1 MHFTHNLN
9 AKPRFHRSVLFSCML
24 AASLPVAAQTVGSE
38 QAASGTNDADG
49 LLEEIVVKG
58 LRQSLQNAQTI
69 KRDAD
74 TFVDAISSSDI
85 GALPDRSILESIQ
98 RIPGVQIGRFASPE
112 DPDHFGTEGSGLIIR
127 GLSQVRSEFNGRDAF
142 SASSGSGLSFSDVPP
157 ELIGNV
163 LVYKNQTAD
172 MVEGGIGGTVSLNTR
187 KPFDSE
193 GRHFGITVDGQINSL
208 DENWTPTVS
217 ALFSDRVDTELGEFG
232 VLLSLA
238 DSTLEQASHGMQSAR
253 YELRPIAGD
262 SPGHPGFGYVPQS
275 SRYVYDGSFSGAPE
289 EMAVGDEGVI
299 VPLGGNASQKF
310 DRRER
315 SGIAASLQWQSP
327 DQTLLATAEFI
338 RSDASLAWT
347 EYAIRNDVELNDPN
361 ARPIADAT
369 GLGEDFSPAQWQ
381 FTEDGIFQDGS
392 ISSTSAGWRAD
403 DPSGRIPQNADWATT
418 QVNEF
423 GAQYSS
429 NTRYRDE
436 NRLTEDL
443 SFNVKWMPSDAWEL
457 TADYQHVS
465 AETEIDDHQ
474 LVYVTRANADMALNA
489 VGSSINMRL
498 ENPWSFASEDEIQ
511 SSQALQNEGVDLTS
525 PNYFQQD
532 SSFVSQALMD
542 FVERS
547 EGELD
552 AFRLD
557 GTHFLDDTP
566 FLTAVKFGAR
576 YAKKTQSVG
585 ATRFNWAPIR
595 ASFNSPIGWLDDPEV
610 VASGLPET
618 DQVVDWSGFE
628 AGNGLA
634 IQGGNQMLH
643 PAAIKD
649 RDAFQDIIQPLV
661 ETRCDTSRLLS
672 ERIDPNQSAVVD
684 GVCNEAGAY
693 DIVNGFFR
701 PDEIFETKEESV
713 AAYVRLDFAS
723 EIMSRRLGGNIG
735 LRHVEIETVT
745 TGATQFP
752 GFSSEYPVPEGTD
765 VFSDDLAE
773 AYGQYV
779 FNDLEAGIDIGGNG
793 VDPRFLGEVNNFL
806 PQEVLAFANN
816 GTSPRASAQTTD
828 HWLPSLNL
836 KYELNDDLLLRFSA
850 SKAIS
855 KPDIGQRRNYLS
867 IQQDT
872 SEGGTTVSRTRLWG
886 PQVDENG
893 NAILDDNGNQVI
905 EPFPYI
911 SSEYPDNVNA
921 QGEPIPDGIPEA
933 NGENLEQVNVI
944 RPGSVEFSGFS
955 ASSGNPF
962 LEPTESNQFDM
973 SLEWFFSDVGSL
985 TATVFYK
992 DLKNYIVS
1000 GSRTEQIANPDT
1012 GAVQT
1017 VRISGPENGSEGEIK
1032 GFEIAY
1038 QQTYDQLPSPFDGL
1052 GIQAN
1057 YTYIDSKGVP
1067 NQNFSG
1073 IDPEAAERSLAF
1085 DDLPLERLSDHVANL
1100 VAFYQ
1105 RGPAEVRFAYNW
1117 NSEFLL
1123 TARDEITTLP
1133 VWNDSQG
1140 FLDASF
1146 KYDVTDRFRLSFEAK
1161 NLNNE
1166 EVVTRIQVD
1175 NDLKLFRSS
1184 FVQGRSYILKASY
1197 SF

>member
-1 MHFTHNLN
+1 MHSTYNQDS
-9 AKPRFHRSVLFSCML
+9 KPRFHRSVLFSCVL
-24 AASLPVAAQTVGSE
+24 AASLPVAAQTESSGQS
-38 QAASGTNDADG
+38 ASGTNNGG

-69 KRDAD
+69 KREAD

-127 GLSQVRSEFNGRDAF
+127 GLTQVRSEFNGRDTF

-187 KPFDSE
+187 KPFDSK
-193 GRHFGITVDGQINSL
+193 GRHFGITVDGQVNTL
-208 DENWTPTVS
+208 DEDWTPTIS
-217 ALFSDRVDTELGEFG
+217 ALFSDRMDTEFGEFG
-232 VLLSLA
+232 VLLSVA
-238 DSTLEQASHGMQSAR
+238 DSTLEQVSHGMQSAR

-262 SPGHPGFGYVPQS
+262 SPGHPGFDYVPES
-275 SRYVYDGSFSGAPE
+275 SRYVYDGSFAGAPE
-289 EMAVGDEGVI
+289 GMAVGDEGVI
-299 VPLGGNASQKF
+299 VPLGGNVSQKF

-315 SGIAASLQWQSP
+315 NGIAASLQWESP
-327 DQTLLATAEFI
+327 DQTLRATAEFI
-338 RSDASLAWT
+338 RSDASLSWT

-361 ARPIADAT
+361 ARPVADVT
-369 GLGEDFSPAQWQ
+369 GSGEDFSPAQWQ
-381 FTEDGIFQDGS
+381 FSEEGIFQNGS
-392 ISSTSAGWRAD
+392 ISSTSAGWRAE
-403 DPSGRIPQNADWATT
+403 DPTGRIPQNADWATT

-423 GAQYSS
+423 GPQYSA

-436 NRLTEDL
+436 NRLTEDA
-443 SFNVKWMPSDAWEL
+443 SFNLQWTPTDAWEIS
-457 TADYQHVS
+457 ADYQHVN

-474 LVYVTRANADMALNA
+474 LIYVTRANVDMALDA
-489 VGSSINMRL
+489 VGSGINMRL
-498 ENPWSFASEDEIQ
+498 ENPWSFATEEEIQ
-511 SSQALQNEGVDLTS
+511 SSQALQAEGVDLTS
-525 PNYFQQD
+525 SNYFQQD
-532 SSFVSQALMD
+532 SSFVAQALMD

-557 GTHFLDDTP
+557 GTRFLDNTP

-595 ASFNSPIGWLDDPEV
+595 ASFNSPIGWLDDPDV
-610 VASGLPET
+610 VSSGLPGT
-618 DQVVDWSGFE
+618 DQIVDWSGFE
-628 AGNGLA
+628 AGDGFA

-649 RDAFQDIIQPLV
+649 REAFQDIIQPLV

-672 ERIDPNQSAVVD
+672 ERIDPNQSTVVD

-701 PDEIFETKEESV
+701 PDEIFETEEESV

-723 EIMSRRLGGNIG
+723 EIMDRRLAGNIG
-735 LRHVEIETVT
+735 LRHVEIETLT

-765 VFSDDLAE
+765 VFSDDLAQE
-773 AYGQYV
+773 YGQYV
-779 FNDLEAGIDIGGNG
+779 FNDLEAGIDIGGDG

-806 PQEVLAFANN
+806 PEEVLAFANN

-836 KYELNDDLLLRFSA
+836 KYELTDDLLLRFAA

-855 KPDIGQRRNYLS
+855 KPDIGQRRNYIS

-886 PQVDENG
+886 PQVDEDG
-893 NAILDDNGNQVI
+893 NAILDENGNQVI

-921 QGEPIPDGIPEA
+921 AGEPIPDGIPEA
-933 NGENLEQVNVI
+933 NGENLEQVNLI
-944 RPGSVEFSGFS
+944 RPGSVDFSGFS

-962 LEPTESNQFDM
+962 LEPTESDQFDL

-985 TATVFYK
+985 TTTVFYK

-1000 GSRTEQIANPDT
+1000 GSRTEQITNPET
-1012 GAVQT
+1012 GATQT

-1038 QQTYDQLPSPFDGL
+1038 QQTYDSLPSPFNGL

-1057 YTYIDSKGVP
+1057 YTYIDSEGIP

-1073 IDPEAAERSLAF
+1073 IDPEAAERNTAF

-1105 RGPAEVRFAYNW
+1105 KGPAEVRLAYNW

-1133 VWNDSQG
+1133 VWNDAQG